1 MRTESAISHRVV
13 VPTPYRVGPANVYV
27 LDEGPLTLFDCGPN
41 TPATMNALR
50 LGLAQLG
57 LAVEQVARVVI
68 SHGHPDHYGLAPA
81 IQAASGARVFVGEH
95 DLPKINER
103 RTMFETGA
111 LLMETGIPMDVL
123 VDMGERD
130 RKMGDLHPRIEDA
143 VPLSGGERFAFD
155 HFTLEAMHLP
165 GHTSGH
171 ICLLEPERRILFAG
185 DTLLLHISPNPLL
198 EPTPDDPTVRRK
210 SLVEYLGTLDVL
222 ESLDLAEVWPGHGE
236 PILDPAVTIR
246 QIKEH
251 HRDRKER
258 LAERLD
264 GEGKSPF
271 QLAREMW
278 RNLEGFDN
286 FLAVSEVVAHLD
298 LLELEGRAEQV
309 TRDGVAFY
317 RRRTPPGAS
326 ELAGASEPAA
336 DAG

>member
-1 MRTESAISHRVV
+1 MRTESDIWHLVV

-27 LDEGPLTLFDCGPN
+27 LDDGPLTLFDCGPN
-41 TPATMNALR
+41 TPAAMNALR
-50 LGLAQLG
+50 LGMAGLG
-57 LAVEQVARVVI
+57 LALEQVARVVI

-81 IQAASGARVFVGEH
+81 IQEASGAQVFVGEH

-103 RTMFETGA
+103 RTIFETGA
-111 LLMETGIPMDVL
+111 LLMEAGIPMEVL

-130 RKMGDLHPRIEDA
+130 RKMGDLHPPIEHA
-143 VPLSGGERFAFD
+143 IPLSGGERFQFD
-155 HFTLEAMHLP
+155 DFVLEAMHLP

-198 EPTPDDPTVRRK
+198 EPRPDDPTVRRK
-210 SLVEYLGTLDVL
+210 SLVEYLHTLDVL
-222 ESLDLAEVWPGHGE
+222 ESLELTEVWPGHGE
-236 PILDPAVTIR
+236 PILDPPATIR

-251 HRDRKER
+251 HQERKER

-264 GEGKSPF
+264 GDGKSPF

-278 RNLEGFDN
+278 QNLEGFDN

-298 LLELEGRAEQV
+298 LLEMEGRAEQV
-309 TRDGVAFY
+309 AKDGVAFY
-317 RRRTPPGAS
+317 RRPSDART
-326 ELAGASEPAA
+326 AGGS
-336 DAG
+336 AG